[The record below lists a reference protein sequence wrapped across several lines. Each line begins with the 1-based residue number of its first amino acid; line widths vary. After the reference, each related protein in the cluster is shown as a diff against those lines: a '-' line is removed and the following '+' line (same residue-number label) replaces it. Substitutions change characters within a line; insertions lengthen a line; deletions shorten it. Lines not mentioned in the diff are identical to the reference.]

1 MIKKLRIL
9 LARRKLDAAL
19 RHEEEMRESV
29 MHMRMVV
36 LPKLE
41 KELEAAELEYLTDD
55 FFGH

>member
-1 MIKKLRIL
+1 
-9 LARRKLDAAL
+9 
-19 RHEEEMRESV
+19 MRESV